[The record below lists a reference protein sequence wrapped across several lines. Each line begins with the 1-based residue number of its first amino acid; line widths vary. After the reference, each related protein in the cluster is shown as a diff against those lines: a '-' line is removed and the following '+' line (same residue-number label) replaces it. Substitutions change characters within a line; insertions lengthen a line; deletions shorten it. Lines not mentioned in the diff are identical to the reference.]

1 VHNITSSFIRP
12 PGAAYQVDDS
22 LTTSQSYHSSNLK
35 KILNLKEL
43 NVKKSF
49 HLSEHSQP
57 NDYNS
62 VYTGDPGIYGD

>member
-1 VHNITSSFIRP
+1 
-12 PGAAYQVDDS
+12 
-22 LTTSQSYHSSNLK
+22 
-35 KILNLKEL
+35 L

-62 VYTGDPGIYGD
+62 VYTGDAGIYGD